1 MALRYYRRRRWR
13 LWKDDAHQLFL
24 DPLCRASFGFTG
36 VVLAAPSNKAA
47 RGIGAKTLHSLLGF
61 TPENS
66 LRTAALALST
76 QKRVKLERTFL
87 HAGIMIHDEYSM
99 LAGAMNHAASLLA
112 TYAREAKYRLR
123 REDYALPRERYGRIP
138 GLGYF
143 GDHMQLPPIPK
154 ANSMNASLDGSSQEH
169 RVGAGIFRQVRYVF
183 QLEQMMRFKDPTLIR
198 ILQAMRVPG
207 GQPLPD
213 SEWQALLATELDN
226 DSPSAAKP
234 DVAGWYHTSYVW
246 SVIAMATFVEA
257 RESARIAQKTLFYI
271 QAVDLPVNLG
281 AASDTDTQKLYHAF
295 LRVSSLTKTK
305 RLPAFSLL
313 HVGMEVRLTTT
324 LEMPYAVQ
332 DATATVLEIHFANNE
347 DQVVQRRRTGAVL
360 ESLPPE
366 ILLASLPVA
375 ILVKL
380 HDCEHVFLPD
390 QPCDS
395 CPQYSA
401 TCEACMTKRRDLQGV
416 FAVEPLLRTWK
427 YDGPELQGQYIN
439 VKRRQVPLA
448 PARVLP
454 LYSMQGMTASPGLV
468 AHWVLPARVASDIKW
483 LICYVTLS
491 RVPSL
496 KQLVSI
502 GLSDKIRDVLESGP
516 PESLVQIFSTL
527 FAQKIQDTRL
537 AAQQAKERLG
547 W

>member
-1 MALRYYRRRRWR
+1 
-13 LWKDDAHQLFL
+13 
-24 DPLCRASFGFTG
+24 
-36 VVLAAPSNKAA
+36 
-47 RGIGAKTLHSLLGF
+47 
-61 TPENS
+61 
-66 LRTAALALST
+66 
-76 QKRVKLERTFL
+76 
-87 HAGIMIHDEYSM
+87 
-99 LAGAMNHAASLLA
+99 
-112 TYAREAKYRLR
+112 
-123 REDYALPRERYGRIP
+123 
-138 GLGYF
+138 
-143 GDHMQLPPIPK
+143 
-154 ANSMNASLDGSSQEH
+154 
-169 RVGAGIFRQVRYVF
+169 
-183 QLEQMMRFKDPTLIR
+183 
-198 ILQAMRVPG
+198 
-207 GQPLPD
+207 
-213 SEWQALLATELDN
+213 
-226 DSPSAAKP
+226 
-234 DVAGWYHTSYVW
+234 
-246 SVIAMATFVEA
+246 
-257 RESARIAQKTLFYI
+257 
-271 QAVDLPVNLG
+271 
-281 AASDTDTQKLYHAF
+281 
-295 LRVSSLTKTK
+295 
-305 RLPAFSLL
+305 
-313 HVGMEVRLTTT
+313 MEVRLTTT

-380 HDCEHVFLPD
+380 HDCEHVCLPD
-390 QPCDS
+390 QPCDA

-401 TCEACMTKRRDLQGV
+401 TCEACMTKRRDLQGA
-416 FAVEPLLRTWK
+416 FAGEPLLRTWK

-516 PESLVQIFSTL
+516 PESLVQNFFTL
-527 FAQKIQDTRL
+527 FAHKIQDALL